1 LNWKVILTMISMPC
15 LLLSACGTDN
25 NAMNDSATRNGEQAN
40 YRNVAYNNNP
50 NRARTDNDIAPINY
64 NQYPGESDSTLFLYR
79 PIIYDGDPRNASNNH
94 PDLNENNRN
103 NNGNTNHN
111 QHQIDV
117 ADRAARRISNIRE
130 VDRANVIVIDKDAY
144 VAVKLNANSNGKL
157 EQNTKE
163 KISKIVKENDRD
175 MNQVYVSINPS
186 FYTRTTSYA
195 NDIRE
200 GRPIEGFFDEFG
212 ELVHQVFPTEK

>member
-1 LNWKVILTMISMPC
+1 MISMPC
-15 LLLSACGTDN
+15 LLLSACGTEN
-25 NAMNDSATRNGEQAN
+25 NAMNDSATGHGEQTK

-50 NRARTDNDIAPINY
+50 NRARTDNDRAPINY

-79 PIIYDGDPRNASNNH
+79 PMINDGDPRNASNNY

-103 NNGNTNHN
+103 NNGNANHN

-117 ADRAARRISNIRE
+117 ADRAAERISDIRE

-157 EQNTKE
+157 EKNTKE
-163 KISKIVKENDRD
+163 KISRIVKENDRD
-175 MNQVYVSINPS
+175 IIQVYVSVNPS
-186 FYTRTTSYA
+186 FYNRMTYYA

-212 ELVHQVFPTEK
+212 ELVHRVFPTER

>member
-1 LNWKVILTMISMPC
+1 MI
-15 LLLSACGTDN
+15 N
-25 NAMNDSATRNGEQAN
+25 
-40 YRNVAYNNNP
+40 
-50 NRARTDNDIAPINY
+50 
-64 NQYPGESDSTLFLYR
+64 
-79 PIIYDGDPRNASNNH
+79 DGDPRNASNNY

-103 NNGNTNHN
+103 NNGNANHN

-117 ADRAARRISNIRE
+117 ADRAAERISDIRE

-157 EQNTKE
+157 EKNTKE
-163 KISKIVKENDRD
+163 KISRIVKENDRD
-175 MNQVYVSINPS
+175 IIQVYVSVNPS
-186 FYTRTTSYA
+186 FYNRMTYYA

-212 ELVHQVFPTEK
+212 ELVHRVFPTEDN

>member
-1 LNWKVILTMISMPC
+1 LTMISMPC

-25 NAMNDSATRNGEQAN
+25 NAMNDSATRNGEQTK
-40 YRNVAYNNNP
+40 YRNVAYNNP

-79 PIIYDGDPRNASNNH
+79 PMIYDGDPRNVSNNY

-103 NNGNTNHN
+103 NNGNANHN

-117 ADRAARRISNIRE
+117 ADQTAEGISDIRK
-130 VDRANVIVIDKDAY
+130 VDRANVIVIDNDAY

-157 EQNTKE
+157 EKNTKE

-175 MNQVYVSINPS
+175 INQVYVSVNPS
-186 FYTRTTSYA
+186 FYNRTTSYA

-200 GRPIEGFFDEFG
+200 GRPIEGFFNEFE
-212 ELVHQVFPTEK
+212 ELVHRVFPTER